1 MMLVMTSVAQLLALL
16 VLKLVKNM
24 IFRSRGFWPRRA
36 ILGMNRVR
44 GGSSKRP
51 ASLSAL
57 GGVYRWR
64 LVSSLLGA
72 VVGEFDSDI

>member
-44 GGSSKRP
+44 GGLKQAP
-51 ASLSAL
+51 GQLVCL
-57 GGVYRWR
+57 GRGVSVEACLKLAGCSGR
-64 LVSSLLGA
+64 
-72 VVGEFDSDI
+72 

>member
-44 GGSSKRP
+44 GLKQAPGQ
-51 ASLSAL
+51 LVCL
-57 GGVYRWR
+57 GRGV
-64 LVSSLLGA
+64 LVEDVSSLLGA
-72 VVGEFDSDI
+72 AVGEFDSDI